1 MNVMS
6 LVSAVTDQTA
16 GRVFINL
23 LECNVGNVGWHGD
36 AYFLTYCSL
45 KPETVLANVQF
56 DEEFEMLQP
65 EANDF
70 FFLSVQLAPCII
82 FYAKQKAVNPDV
94 QSLISELSNSGPGES
109 AGGG

>member
-1 MNVMS
+1 
-6 LVSAVTDQTA
+6 
-16 GRVFINL
+16 
-23 LECNVGNVGWHGD
+23 
-36 AYFLTYCSL
+36 
-45 KPETVLANVQF
+45 
-56 DEEFEMLQP
+56 MLQP